1 MSIIENINNTNKVH
15 NNSTSSV
22 SISNTQSNVSSS
34 ALPMVDSKKQELI
47 KKLRITLEH
56 YETLKAQYPNFD
68 TLSIDKQIEL
78 VNTLRSAN
86 TTELKNIDAHEEVSK
101 FKTEKQLF
109 NEKSSD
115 AKIEDCYKA
124 FTRNTYI
131 YGIKDKN
138 GNVIA
143 KAHSEE
149 DWNKLSDA
157 DKQAEI
163 EKVKA
168 FIDKDKRLSSL
179 KETFLSAAEKHDSLK
194 SKAADSVMRN
204 ILASDYNGMSFVD
217 FLQKDEYERLG
228 IVEEFLTV
236 EEAANK
242 DNLNASDKAY
252 MKYSAALKSQIGKI
266 VSERTGKDVGDNLDA
281 SDVAKYMRYYNLDKT
296 ELMYNAISEKAAEQR
311 TEADL
316 KFLSNFKSLDNVRS
330 KAKAQ
335 NFISL
340 KDELSSY
347 EGKLKNG
354 EQLTSEEQAN
364 YNLIKKYMAT
374 DEAKQL
380 EEVANHLPKPET
392 DYEKSVNNDVE
403 DFQAQIKDFV
413 HGSDIETNAVLTYI
427 DVKCKG
433 MSEAQKKEY
442 VKNFLKFYNSE
453 ASVNAF
459 GIYSS
464 KYKDMWADKDLTD
477 KAVLNIGNA
486 DTQSSK
492 NVADNIEKLRIS
504 KDTYNQKQAD
514 GLIITAN
521 KTLAEPKC
529 NGSEHDDKK
538 LIFVNQSA
546 KHENAEVQISS
557 YDTLGTIEDADKQV
571 QAVETLQKSPNA
583 TDELQ
588 VHAANNAD
596 KLKGKA
602 QITSLD
608 IATQKSEKATAAAAE
623 NGVVAK
629 LDKENQT
636 KAFSMVRNRI
646 EQQFNEEDAI
656 KYSNSLADQIKD
668 CHKDNQLAMHKDIM
682 QSKYSEVQEHAA
694 ANIEDYDPSVQSQAL
709 DAVYESGNERAIDAA
724 VNSLESAPSC
734 VQEEVLPKIVGEAAA
749 RNNLIELA
757 QSPDTVSLQ
766 ERLASGAHLSQ
777 SEFNALPSDVKR
789 EYFANYFK
797 KLPLEQKIKLL
808 SSIPNGAQKKTI
820 YVMIARTDANLF
832 NAIVKDKDRAD
843 MLLSMGLPNDVKNK
857 ITNVVK
863 FLAVSDIGYQN
874 IAKKYD
880 IEYENEKNKQD
891 NSLYTTNP
899 YGFDIKEIYLK
910 DKKGN
915 LMV

>member
-1 MSIIENINNTNKVH
+1 MKNLLMLK
-15 NNSTSSV
+15 
-22 SISNTQSNVSSS
+22 
-34 ALPMVDSKKQELI
+34 SKIVI
-47 KKLRITLEH
+47 K
-56 YETLKAQYPNFD
+56 
-68 TLSIDKQIEL
+68 
-78 VNTLRSAN
+78 
-86 TTELKNIDAHEEVSK
+86 
-101 FKTEKQLF
+101 
-109 NEKSSD
+109 
-115 AKIEDCYKA
+115 
-124 FTRNTYI
+124 
-131 YGIKDKN
+131 
-138 GNVIA
+138 VIA

-194 SKAADSVMRN
+194 SKAADFVMRN

-242 DNLNASDKAY
+242 DNL
-252 MKYSAALKSQIGKI
+252 KYSAALKSQIGKI

-504 KDTYNQKQAD
+504 KDTYYCK
-514 GLIITAN
+514 
-521 KTLAEPKC
+521 
-529 NGSEHDDKK
+529 
-538 LIFVNQSA
+538 
-546 KHENAEVQISS
+546 
-557 YDTLGTIEDADKQV
+557 
-571 QAVETLQKSPNA
+571 
-583 TDELQ
+583 
-588 VHAANNAD
+588 
-596 KLKGKA
+596 
-602 QITSLD
+602 
-608 IATQKSEKATAAAAE
+608 
-623 NGVVAK
+623 
-629 LDKENQT
+629 
-636 KAFSMVRNRI
+636 
-646 EQQFNEEDAI
+646 
-656 KYSNSLADQIKD
+656 
-668 CHKDNQLAMHKDIM
+668 
-682 QSKYSEVQEHAA
+682 
-694 ANIEDYDPSVQSQAL
+694 
-709 DAVYESGNERAIDAA
+709 
-724 VNSLESAPSC
+724 
-734 VQEEVLPKIVGEAAA
+734 
-749 RNNLIELA
+749 
-757 QSPDTVSLQ
+757 
-766 ERLASGAHLSQ
+766 
-777 SEFNALPSDVKR
+777 
-789 EYFANYFK
+789 
-797 KLPLEQKIKLL
+797 
-808 SSIPNGAQKKTI
+808 
-820 YVMIARTDANLF
+820 
-832 NAIVKDKDRAD
+832 
-843 MLLSMGLPNDVKNK
+843 
-857 ITNVVK
+857 
-863 FLAVSDIGYQN
+863 QN
-874 IAKKYD
+874 IGRA
-880 IEYENEKNKQD
+880 EMQW
-891 NSLYTTNP
+891 LRTR
-899 YGFDIKEIYLK
+899 
-910 DKKGN
+910 
-915 LMV
+915 